1 MEDVFS
7 QKVNGFTKVIIDTNG
22 FMQVQSDFLGIKNK
36 DILRLTD
43 LLKEKNIKL
52 LNHSILEQEIIKHT
66 DDSKVLKDTFLRYQ
80 DAKEKEGKSYKMGSR
95 K

>member
-36 DILRLTD
+36 DIIRLTD

-52 LNHSILEQEIIKHT
+52 LTHSILEQEIIKHIN
-66 DDSKVLKDTFLRYQ
+66 D
-80 DAKEKEGKSYKMGSR
+80 
-95 K
+95 